1 MRNWRRRKDQHTHTS
16 THTHQHTHLRRTN
29 RTDGRHK
36 SDWGCNDSRLC
47 DRCKRSNS
55 RHVLHGM
62 VIPLDWR
69 HNCAAQA
76 LTRTLLT
83 AMSRR
88 LYIYTHTHTIK
99 QSNKQFSNQKG
110 HGICSL
116 QKHTSKHARA
126 RTHTH
131 TQAHGRLTHQIE
143 PCGKAQ

>member
-1 MRNWRRRKDQHTHTS
+1 MVRNWRRRKDQHTHTS

-88 LYIYTHTHTIK
+88 LYIYTHTHNQTIK
-99 QSNKQFSNQKG
+99 QTIQQSKGSRDLFLTKAHKQTRTRA
-110 HGICSL
+110 HTYT
-116 QKHTSKHARA
+116 HTSSW
-126 RTHTH
+126 
-131 TQAHGRLTHQIE
+131 
-143 PCGKAQ
+143 PPDSPN